1 MNKRR
6 RGMKTLNYRNGLV
19 YIIAV
24 FVVIA
29 LTVPAL
35 YAQELKP
42 LSPLPIFPEN
52 PITPEKVEL
61 GKKLFFDRRLS
72 GDGTMACATC
82 HNPGAGYS
90 DGLAISLSYPT
101 TRNWRNAGATINLA
115 YNDVFFWD
123 GRAKTL
129 EEQALFPMMSAFEMN
144 QNLDFVEEELKEVDE
159 YVSAFQEVFGGEITR
174 ERIAMAL
181 AAFQRTIISKNS
193 PLDKY
198 LNGDENALTAV
209 QKEGYDV
216 FIGKGNCITC
226 HNGSNLTDNRF
237 YNLGVPENPDIMSDP
252 RVSATMRFTA
262 KVSGYNAYRTL
273 KEDPGRY
280 LVTKDRK
287 DWKAF
292 KTPALREVAIT
303 GPYMHN
309 GIFNTLEEVIEFF
322 DRGGGDDLKKT
333 SLLKPL
339 NLSKDE
345 KLTLEVFLKEALKGE
360 LVKIRMPE
368 VP

>member
-123 GRAKTL
+123 GPG
-129 EEQALFPMMSAFEMN
+129 ALPH
-144 QNLDFVEEELKEVDE
+144 DE
-159 YVSAFQEVFGGEITR
+159 R
-174 ERIAMAL
+174 L
-181 AAFQRTIISKNS
+181 
-193 PLDKY
+193 
-198 LNGDENALTAV
+198 
-209 QKEGYDV
+209 
-216 FIGKGNCITC
+216 
-226 HNGSNLTDNRF
+226 
-237 YNLGVPENPDIMSDP
+237 
-252 RVSATMRFTA
+252 
-262 KVSGYNAYRTL
+262 
-273 KEDPGRY
+273 
-280 LVTKDRK
+280 
-287 DWKAF
+287 
-292 KTPALREVAIT
+292 
-303 GPYMHN
+303 
-309 GIFNTLEEVIEFF
+309 
-322 DRGGGDDLKKT
+322 
-333 SLLKPL
+333 
-339 NLSKDE
+339 
-345 KLTLEVFLKEALKGE
+345 
-360 LVKIRMPE
+360 
-368 VP
+368 